1 MSEKE
6 KIPQPESQKTDF
18 RHLEE
23 EMAALGLGCCGRP
36 AGPVCC
42 GKHHHGAVSPV
53 EPVQAEE

>member
-18 RHLEE
+18 RNLEE

-36 AGPVCC
+36 AGHVCC

-53 EPVQAEE
+53 DPVREE